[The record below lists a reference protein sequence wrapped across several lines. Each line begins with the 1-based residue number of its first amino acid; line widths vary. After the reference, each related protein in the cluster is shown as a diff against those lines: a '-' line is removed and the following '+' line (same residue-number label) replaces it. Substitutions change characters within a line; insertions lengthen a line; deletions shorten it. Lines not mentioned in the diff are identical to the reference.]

1 MRNAFTFSRRPLG
14 IVLSLCLGA
23 VALVGA
29 ARPAR
34 ADLYGDYV
42 RRLEAQIRAAADY
55 GITPEELRQIE
66 LTAQARPEGWTQ
78 EAEAF
83 YGSLERIALLFM
95 DWGYTAEEISAL
107 RAFLRA
113 APSPNA
119 LQPNLQRA
127 YTTFLGTFTRLARRF
142 ADFGFTGQ
150 ELEVLGM
157 IARATPPVD
166 HPQVV
171 YQQTYAAWS
180 REVADL
186 ERAFNEW
193 GLTGEES
200 RVLQL
205 VRGLQPRLAAS
216 GPVYVP
222 PPSVPQPPQPQPP
235 QPQPWP
241 PSQPPLPPQTQPW
254 PPSQPG
260 WPGAARTLNV
270 CNQQIQVVMERMYYG
285 FPRMSPT
292 YVALLA
298 GPARDLVE
306 IDVASCQQRWLA
318 DGVVDFAVQPQLRAT
333 TFVKHGGR
341 VFYTRGTGDVY
352 QIGDNY
358 SRVADDG
365 RGNQLRLMDRGG
377 QQHLLQF
384 SPDGQNVAVYV
395 DGAISVAKYRY
406 RSFWRPLSE
415 L

>member
-1 MRNAFTFSRRPLG
+1 MRHASTSPPRRSLTVAVAIAVG
-14 IVLSLCLGA
+14 IA
-23 VALVGA
+23 ALVGT

-55 GITPEELRQIE
+55 GITQEELRQIE
-66 LTAQARPEGWTQ
+66 LAVNARPEGWTQ

-83 YGSLERIALLFM
+83 YGALERVALLFM
-95 DWGYTAEEISAL
+95 DWGYTAEEVSAL

-113 APSPNA
+113 APPPAS
-119 LQPNLQRA
+119 LQPNLARA
-127 YTTFLGTFTRLARRF
+127 YTTFVQTFTRLARRF

-150 ELEVLGM
+150 ELEVLGL
-157 IARATPPVD
+157 IARAAPPVE

-186 ERAFNEW
+186 ERAFNDW

-200 RVLQL
+200 RVLQTL
-205 VRGLQPRLAAS
+205 RSLQPRLAQG

-222 PPSVPQPPQPQPP
+222 PPSVPQPPPPPPP

-241 PSQPPLPPQTQPW
+241 PQPPMPQPW
-254 PPSQPG
+254 PPAQPG
-260 WPGAARTLNV
+260 WPGAPRVLNV

-318 DGVVDFAVQPQLRAT
+318 DGVIDFAVQPQFRST

-341 VFYTRGTGDVY
+341 VFYTRGTGEVFQVADDY
-352 QIGDNY
+352 A
-358 SRVADDG
+358 RVADDG
-365 RGNQLRLMDRGG
+365 RGNLLRLMDRSGRA
-377 QQHLLQF
+377 HTLQF
-384 SPDGQNVAVYV
+384 APSGQTVGAYL
-395 DGAISVAKYRY
+395 DGAMLVAKLRY
-406 RSFWRPLSE
+406 RALWRPLGE